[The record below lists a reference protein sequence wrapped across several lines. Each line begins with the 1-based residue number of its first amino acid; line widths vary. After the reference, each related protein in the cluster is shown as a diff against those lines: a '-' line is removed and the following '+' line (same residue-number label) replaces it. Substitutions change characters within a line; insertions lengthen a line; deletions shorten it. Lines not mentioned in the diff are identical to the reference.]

1 MNLLHFFL
9 KHLQKSYTKF
19 NPYEYEVGDV
29 IWANMPLNDEE
40 LKHVLKG
47 HEKGLI

>member
-29 IWANMPLNDEE
+29 IWAKMPLSKMN
-40 LKHVLKG
+40 
-47 HEKGLI
+47 